1 MSIWTKAQ
9 EEALKSKGSIL
20 VSASA
25 GTGKTSVLTEKVV
38 KSIIDEGV
46 SFENILVMTF
56 SSAAAE
62 EMKTRIIN
70 KFREACEDKSL
81 SIGKRASIYKQLS
94 KIHTANIQTI
104 HSFCNDIVRQYHYK
118 VGLNG
123 SFSVCDNLESAIY
136 KKQAAKKTLHKEFM
150 KKDPVFI
157 ELAESF
163 DDSESIED
171 IFIEAYSKIITNI
184 DVEAWLRSAVEEY
197 NADSDFPEIIKTK
210 IMNDIGSAIFL
221 LDDVMF
227 AIDVSKDEKLK
238 KISNVIESDLSFC
251 EYLLSEIKKG
261 NKNIFE
267 EIDFSSFGKTV
278 RFPNGNALIKTKRNK
293 ARDIIKSYFS
303 PVFNV
308 SEQTRRIKH
317 MYPMVKKF
325 AEILLAFSSEYSEI
339 KKENNVIDFNDME
352 RYANEILSDYYVS
365 QSYKGLY
372 KYVFVDEYQD
382 TSPIQESIIQQVS
395 NENNLFCVGD
405 QKQSIYRFRA
415 SDPTLF
421 TNRSK
426 RYRGKTA
433 KGKVVALNNNF
444 RSSKNIL
451 ACANDIFNKISACS
465 QEMAYT
471 EEDKLVHSRSDDEN
485 INTTE
490 VVIVPETVKER
501 LCLSPDEVEVYS
513 IVDIINE
520 QLKDKIYDDV
530 SGGHRNVEYGDITII
545 CRKLSTVAD
554 IFARVFT
561 ANNIPYNIEQSGGLL
576 DTQEVKSMLSIL
588 ELVVDAENDISVSAF
603 IHEGFLEFTD
613 DDLIKIRALD
623 FTKTLFKNIKALSQ
637 KDNALGIKCS
647 RFISFLDSIKN
658 FEKSKPITEAVG
670 FILSSLNFFDFY
682 AVQKNGEQRVA
693 NIKLFQ
699 QYIYNFEQK
708 NHGKIYAFLEYIK
721 DIKNSNIL
729 IDQAKINLSKNS
741 VRITTIHKSK
751 GLEYPIVILPFMN
764 KAFSTKDRRL
774 NVSIEREIGLGFRY
788 YNSEKKEKGKT
799 VIRNIVDDAISLK
812 SKEEEMRL
820 LYVAMTRAKEK
831 LIIQGTHS
839 LAKIAFPE
847 DANSMMD
854 WILSSISDIG
864 EENIEVNEALTG
876 KWFVRILKDED
887 ITPWFREHEEKVSSK
902 DFLNR
907 FSLPVIKKQTQ
918 EDTVSNIP
926 LAITSSRIFIDTANP
941 ENLFNRPKFAHSTNF
956 ADVGIANHTFFK
968 HIDFTGDLSVDG
980 LMIQRENM
988 VNDGIFDKNTAAL
1001 INIFKIESFLSNDPV
1016 AKMIINSDKLKREVS
1031 LSFIESSKFLGFSV
1045 APERNVLVRSI
1056 VDLIFCKDGQ
1066 WYLVDYKTDKIKN
1079 ENDNAEIQERI
1090 ETHRPQMELYKKA
1103 IKENLSIEIADTF
1116 LVFID
1121 ISKAISINT
1130 QKL

>member
-1 MSIWTKAQ
+1 
-9 EEALKSKGSIL
+9 
-20 VSASA
+20 
-25 GTGKTSVLTEKVV
+25 
-38 KSIIDEGV
+38 
-46 SFENILVMTF
+46 
-56 SSAAAE
+56 
-62 EMKTRIIN
+62 
-70 KFREACEDKSL
+70 
-81 SIGKRASIYKQLS
+81 
-94 KIHTANIQTI
+94 
-104 HSFCNDIVRQYHYK
+104 
-118 VGLNG
+118 
-123 SFSVCDNLESAIY
+123 
-136 KKQAAKKTLHKEFM
+136 
-150 KKDPVFI
+150 
-157 ELAESF
+157 
-163 DDSESIED
+163 
-171 IFIEAYSKIITNI
+171 
-184 DVEAWLRSAVEEY
+184 
-197 NADSDFPEIIKTK
+197 
-210 IMNDIGSAIFL
+210 
-221 LDDVMF
+221 
-227 AIDVSKDEKLK
+227 
-238 KISNVIESDLSFC
+238 
-251 EYLLSEIKKG
+251 
-261 NKNIFE
+261 
-267 EIDFSSFGKTV
+267 
-278 RFPNGNALIKTKRNK
+278 
-293 ARDIIKSYFS
+293 
-303 PVFNV
+303 
-308 SEQTRRIKH
+308 
-317 MYPMVKKF
+317 
-325 AEILLAFSSEYSEI
+325 
-339 KKENNVIDFNDME
+339 
-352 RYANEILSDYYVS
+352 
-365 QSYKGLY
+365 
-372 KYVFVDEYQD
+372 
-382 TSPIQESIIQQVS
+382 
-395 NENNLFCVGD
+395 
-405 QKQSIYRFRA
+405 
-415 SDPTLF
+415 
-421 TNRSK
+421 
-426 RYRGKTA
+426 
-433 KGKVVALNNNF
+433 
-444 RSSKNIL
+444 
-451 ACANDIFNKISACS
+451 
-465 QEMAYT
+465 
-471 EEDKLVHSRSDDEN
+471 
-485 INTTE
+485 
-490 VVIVPETVKER
+490 
-501 LCLSPDEVEVYS
+501 
-513 IVDIINE
+513 
-520 QLKDKIYDDV
+520 
-530 SGGHRNVEYGDITII
+530 
-545 CRKLSTVAD
+545 
-554 IFARVFT
+554 
-561 ANNIPYNIEQSGGLL
+561 
-576 DTQEVKSMLSIL
+576 
-588 ELVVDAENDISVSAF
+588 
-603 IHEGFLEFTD
+603 
-613 DDLIKIRALD
+613 
-623 FTKTLFKNIKALSQ
+623 
-637 KDNALGIKCS
+637 
-647 RFISFLDSIKN
+647 
-658 FEKSKPITEAVG
+658 
-670 FILSSLNFFDFY
+670 
-682 AVQKNGEQRVA
+682 
-693 NIKLFQ
+693 
-699 QYIYNFEQK
+699 
-708 NHGKIYAFLEYIK
+708 
-721 DIKNSNIL
+721 
-729 IDQAKINLSKNS
+729 
-741 VRITTIHKSK
+741 
-751 GLEYPIVILPFMN
+751 MN

-876 KWFVRILKDED
+876 KWFVRILKDEN